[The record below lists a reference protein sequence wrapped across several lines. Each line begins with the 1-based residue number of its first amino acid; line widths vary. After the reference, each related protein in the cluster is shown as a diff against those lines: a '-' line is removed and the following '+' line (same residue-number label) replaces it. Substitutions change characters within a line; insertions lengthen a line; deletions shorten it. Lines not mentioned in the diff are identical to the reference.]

1 MAMRAFV
8 NKIANVAG
16 SMRFQIF
23 AAIVAVGLVISLV
36 PSLII
41 FGQVRNRYIGT
52 RALEIKNYIGKL
64 SSRLED
70 NIYLQG
76 GLGNDFDKELSY
88 IAGIYNGRVVV
99 VDSELLVLYDSFGI
113 EAGKTLIS
121 EEAFKALDG
130 VSSVHRD
137 FDNKIMEVT
146 CPVNS
151 AEDGHVIG
159 FIVVNASI
167 ESFVSISDSVRNTLI
182 IILLILYFILVVFAL
197 LDSAILT
204 RGFRKV
210 SERLHHISRGHF
222 DETVEVKGSREMKGI
237 MEAFNELL
245 TRLNQLDSSRQEF
258 VANVSH
264 ELKTPLTSMKILS
277 DSLLSQ
283 DEVDADTYREF
294 LTDISSEVDR
304 ENKIIKDLLDLVRLD
319 RKAAEINVS
328 QVNINDMLEQILHR
342 LAGLSEEKNVELIL
356 ESFRTVVAE
365 VDEIKLSLALTNLIE
380 NGIKYNRDGGY
391 VRVSLN
397 SDHRYLYIRIEDTGI
412 GIPFEKQDYVFD
424 RFYRVDKARS
434 RESGGTGLG
443 LSITRQIINLHN
455 GMIKLYSDEGEGAT
469 FTVRLPLAYT
479 KAETKE
485 KQSGER

>member
-1 MAMRAFV
+1 MAKGTLV
-8 NKIANVAG
+8 KKITNIMG

-23 AAIVAVGLVISLV
+23 AAIVAVGLVLSLV

-41 FGQVRNRYIGT
+41 SGQVKSRYIGT
-52 RALEIKNYIGKL
+52 RAAEIRNYVAKL
-64 SSRLED
+64 STRLED

-76 GLGNDFDKELSY
+76 GLVNNFDKELSY

-99 VDSELLVLYDSFGI
+99 VDNALLVLYDSFGI

-137 FDNKIMEVT
+137 FKNKIMEVT

-151 AEDGHVIG
+151 AKDGSVIG

-167 ESFVSISDSVRNTLI
+167 ESFVSISDGVRNTLI
-182 IILLILYFILVVFAL
+182 IVLLILYFILVVFGL
-197 LDSAILT
+197 IDSAVLT
-204 RGFRKV
+204 RGFNKV
-210 SERLHHISRGHF
+210 SERLHYISRGHF
-222 DETVEVKGSREMKGI
+222 DEKVEVKGSREMRGI
-237 MEAFNELL
+237 TEAFNELL

-283 DEVDADTYREF
+283 DDVDTDTYREF

-319 RKAAEINVS
+319 QKAAELNVS
-328 QVNINDMLEQILHR
+328 PVNINDMLEQILHR

-412 GIPFEKQDYVFD
+412 GIPFDKQSYVFD

-443 LSITRQIINLHN
+443 LAITRQVINLHN

-469 FTVRLPLAYT
+469 FTVRMPLAYT
-479 KAETKE
+479 KVDSRKE
-485 KQSGER
+485 S